1 MEEKRKQELT
11 KLWQK
16 KTQDQHNRVQ
26 KVRREMEGYETRE
39 VGRQGLDSVKDLVLI
54 LDAVKKKKKKNCSKK
69 GHIVIIFVFLKDN
82 SGLQYREQ
90 NGEKQERMYQG
101 QLG

>member
-1 MEEKRKQELT
+1 MEGKRKQKLT

-16 KTQDQHNRVQ
+16 KTQDQHNQVQ
-26 KVRREMEGYETRE
+26 KVRREMEQYETRE

-54 LDAVKKKKKKNCSKK
+54 LEAIKLLNCSKK
-69 GHIVIIFVFLKDN
+69 GHIVIIFVFLKDH

-90 NGEKQERMYQG
+90 NGEKQVRMCQG